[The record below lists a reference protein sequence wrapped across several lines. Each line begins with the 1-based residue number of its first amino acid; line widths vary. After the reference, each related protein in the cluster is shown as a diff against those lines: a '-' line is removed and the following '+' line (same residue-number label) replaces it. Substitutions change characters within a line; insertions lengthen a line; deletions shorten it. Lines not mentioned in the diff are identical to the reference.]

1 MLAWVLL
8 NLLNLL
14 KTPRHNGLSNVG
26 VFLFFNSFLLLLFS
40 YSCPTFF
47 PIALPSHI
55 KIQGLASRLGLEGNS
70 DTFNKWLPT
79 CVSWMAGTLLIIFKS
94 AEMGGKEQRI
104 ASQSLWE
111 CYISSPL
118 TFSFW
123 AHQDTKEVMKC
134 GFQWCSH
141 EPSKALLQ

>member
-1 MLAWVLL
+1 MLL

-26 VFLFFNSFLLLLFS
+26 VFLFFNSFLLLLFN

-70 DTFNKWLPT
+70 DIFNKWLPT

-94 AEMGGKEQRI
+94 AEMGGKNKELQ
-104 ASQSLWE
+104 ASHFESATYHLP
-111 CYISSPL
+111 SRLVSGL
-118 TFSFW
+118 TKT
-123 AHQDTKEVMKC
+123 QKR
-134 GFQWCSH
+134 
-141 EPSKALLQ
+141 